1 VLDAMIEAS
10 VPAVEFEDA
19 VQRGDLG
26 LAVAYAR
33 DIARE
38 RGAPVPLDRAL
49 QLVVLA
55 ATQQP
60 EAYDGWACRW
70 LARWLTE
77 APGATIDR
85 AAEVAA
91 ALADLPAEPQPAL
104 DTIRDASRPA

>member
-1 VLDAMIEAS
+1 MAPRPFR
-10 VPAVEFEDA
+10 PAVEFEAA
-19 VQRGDLG
+19 VRRGDLG

-49 QLVVLA
+49 QLVALA
-55 ATQQP
+55 AVEQP
-60 EAYDGWACRW
+60 DAYDGWACRW

-77 APGATIDR
+77 APGATIDA

-91 ALADLPAEPQPAL
+91 QLADLPSEPSMFEAL
-104 DTIRDASRPA
+104 RDSV